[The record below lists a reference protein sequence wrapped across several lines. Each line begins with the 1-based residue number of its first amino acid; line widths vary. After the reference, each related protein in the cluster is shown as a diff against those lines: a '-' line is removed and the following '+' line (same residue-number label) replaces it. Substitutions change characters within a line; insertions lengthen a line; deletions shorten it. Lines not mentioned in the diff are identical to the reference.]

1 MSGERTGPAPPH
13 PMGRRRFL
21 EYLLGF
27 GFLATLAG
35 VIIPIVGYI
44 WPPKQE
50 QALAGGAKLVA
61 TLVELP
67 PGKGKVDSV
76 GNRPVIVV
84 NTPEAGVRAFS
95 AVCTHLG
102 CIVKWDE
109 AISLI
114 HCPCHDGRFSPVTG
128 AVISGPPP
136 TPLPS
141 VAVRVEDDNIY
152 VGG

>member
-1 MSGERTGPAPPH
+1 MPGERISPASPQ

-27 GFLATLAG
+27 GFLTTLAG
-35 VIIPIVGYI
+35 VLIPIAGYV

-50 QALAGGAKLVA
+50 EALAGGSKQVA
-61 TLVELP
+61 TLAELP
-67 PGKGKVDSV
+67 PGKGKVYSL
-76 GNRPVIVV
+76 GNKPVIVI
-84 NTPEAGVRAFS
+84 NTPEAGVKAFS

-102 CIVKWDE
+102 CIVRWDE
-109 AISLI
+109 TISLI

-136 TPLPS
+136 APLPS
-141 VAVRVEDDNIY
+141 IAVRIESDKIY
-152 VGG
+152 IGG